1 MDALIEAF
9 GINGKLLLAQSVNF
23 GLLVAGLTF
32 FLYKPVLKML
42 KERQELIEKGVRDA
56 ENASANALV
65 AEKQRKEVLAAAER
79 EAEDRVQ
86 KSVEVGKEERA
97 KIVERAQAQ
106 SEALL
111 KDAELQ
117 AAELSRKALKDSEKE
132 IARTAILAAEKILA
146 AK

>member
-9 GINGKLLLAQSVNF
+9 GINGKLLIAQSVNF

-42 KERQELIEKGVRDA
+42 KERQDLIDKGVRDA
-56 ENASANALV
+56 EEASRNALA

-79 EAEDRVQ
+79 EAEERVQ
-86 KSVEVGKEERA
+86 KSVDVGKEERA

-117 AAELSRKALKDSEKE
+117 AAELSRKALKESEKE

-146 AK
+146 SK

>member
-32 FLYKPVLKML
+32 FLYKPVLKIL

-56 ENASANALV
+56 EQASSNALE

-117 AAELSRKALKDSEKE
+117 AAELSRKALKESEKG
-132 IARTAILAAEKILA
+132 IARAAILAAEKILS

>member
-79 EAEDRVQ
+79 EAEERVQ

>member
-42 KERQELIEKGVRDA
+42 KERQDLIEKGVRDA
-56 ENASANALV
+56 EEASRNALA

-86 KSVEVGKEERA
+86 KSVDVGKEERA

-117 AAELSRKALKDSEKE
+117 AAELSRKALKESEKE

-146 AK
+146 SK